1 MSEKWIPWKSHL
13 ISIMGGEDNLTRPP
27 SMLLAF
33 LFIFQI
39 SLYILRTILVSLFS
53 VPVPLLPLRFHERH
67 CILALILDRRR
78 K

>member
-1 MSEKWIPWKSHL
+1 MSEKWIPWKSRL

-27 SMLLAF
+27 SMLSVF
-33 LFIFQI
+33 LFIFRI

-53 VPVPLLPLRFHERH
+53 VPVPLLPLRFHGRD
-67 CILALILDRRR
+67 CSLALILDRKR